1 MERAIKTYA
10 FFLIFVLGIISS
22 SSCKTLDMG
31 ELVDNFQKAT
41 DLQRIQI
48 VKDNLN
54 KEISCQGT
62 VVNVGEY
69 DFFDVTNDIKGIY
82 YQVTAEQQKTKN
94 NVPYQL
100 IFLFKDRDEV
110 KDIEKG
116 QNIEMSGKIIRI
128 NDERLQISLW
138 LFCGELTENDKALF
152 KQN

>member
-1 MERAIKTYA
+1 MGKLIKVCA
-10 FFLIFVLGIISS
+10 FFLIFVFGIFGSS
-22 SSCKTLDMG
+22 YCKALDAG
-31 ELVDNFQKAT
+31 ELVDNFQNAT
-41 DLQRIQI
+41 DLQKDQI

-54 KEISCQGT
+54 KEILSRGS

-82 YQVTAEQQKTKN
+82 YQVTTELQKTKN
-94 NVPYQL
+94 NILYQL
-100 IFLFKDRDEV
+100 IFLFKDRDKV

-128 NDERLQISLW
+128 IDERLQISLW

>member
-1 MERAIKTYA
+1 MKKLIKTCA
-10 FFLIFVLGIISS
+10 FSLIFALGIISS
-22 SSCKTLDMG
+22 SYCEALDIG
-31 ELVDNFQKAT
+31 ELVDNFQAAT
-41 DLQRIQI
+41 DLQRVQI
-48 VKDNLN
+48 VKDNLS
-54 KEISCQGT
+54 KEITGRGR

-82 YQVTAEQQKTKN
+82 YQVTTELQKTKN
-94 NVPYQL
+94 NIPYQL
-100 IFLFKDRDEV
+100 IFLFKDRDKV

-116 QNIEMSGKIIRI
+116 QNIEMSGKTIRI